1 MQIHKLFE
9 IMVKHN
15 ASDLHIKESQP
26 PVFRVAGQ
34 LSRMQN
40 TAPLSKEQT
49 ADLLM
54 PIMSEEQRQDLHDK
68 GNTDFAYFMEGVGRF
83 RCNLFM
89 QRGTLSAAIRKVNL
103 KIPNYSELGL
113 PPQIAR
119 CAQFEQGLVL
129 IGGITGSGKSTSL
142 AAILDDINRH
152 RRCHILTIEDPI
164 EYLFTDNLAIIN
176 QRELHIDVMD
186 FRDALRA
193 AVRQDPDVMLVGE
206 MRDAETFETALT
218 AAETGHLVFGTI
230 HSSGSAQTIGRIL
243 DLFPEEKHDQI
254 RSSLA
259 FNLRCVMNQKL
270 LKGTSKEMPR
280 VPAVETMFMTPLIRK
295 CLLDGE
301 DAKIAEAI
309 KMDTEN
315 GCEAFNQV
323 LERLYKE
330 KKISMDTALKAA
342 PNAEELRMAMS
353 GISISDAGGIV

>member
-1 MQIHKLFE
+1 MQINKLFE

-15 ASDLHIKESQP
+15 ASDLHIKEGQP

-40 TAPLSKEQT
+40 TPAFSAEQT
-49 ADLLM
+49 TELLS
-54 PIMSEEQRQDLHDK
+54 PLMSEDQQQTLEAA
-68 GNTDFAYFMEGVGRF
+68 GNVDFAHFIPDLGRF
-83 RCNLFM
+83 RCNLFL
-89 QRGTLSAAIRKVNL
+89 QRGALSAAIRKVNL
-103 KIPNYSELGL
+103 KIPDYDELRL
-113 PPQIAR
+113 PAHVAK

-142 AAILDDINRH
+142 AAILNDINHH

-164 EYLFTDNLAIIN
+164 EYLFTDDLAIIN
-176 QRELHIDVMD
+176 QREMNIDVMD

-218 AAETGHLVFGTI
+218 AAETGHLVFGTV
-230 HSSGSAQTIGRIL
+230 HSSGCAQTIGRIL

-254 RSSLA
+254 RSGLA
-259 FNLRCVMNQKL
+259 FNLRCIMNQKL
-270 LKGTSKEMPR
+270 LKGRSKEIPR
-280 VPAVETMFMTPLIRK
+280 VPAVETMFMTPIIRK
-295 CLLDGE
+295 LILDGE
-301 DAKIAEAI
+301 DNKVADAI

-315 GCEAFNQV
+315 GCQCFNEV
-323 LERLYKE
+323 LEGLYKRQL
-330 KKISMDTALKAA
+330 ISMDTALKAA

-353 GISISDAGGIV
+353 GISISDSGGIV